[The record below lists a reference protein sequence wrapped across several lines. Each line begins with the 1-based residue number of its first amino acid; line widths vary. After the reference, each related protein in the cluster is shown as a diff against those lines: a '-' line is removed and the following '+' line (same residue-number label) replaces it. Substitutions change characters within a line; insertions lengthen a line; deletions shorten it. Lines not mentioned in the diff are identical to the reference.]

1 LYHIKKAWIVIAS
14 VILLLTCLHRWYAL
28 GLVKYYHQSEERDNT
43 VTDSWERIC
52 YFGKK
57 CISIFYYFFANM
69 ANGSVSTEIT
79 DEESTPA
86 SDIYIEKL
94 IVVALAV
101 FMFFVLLLYGGSTA
115 AAFVRST
122 NPHGPE

>member
-1 LYHIKKAWIVIAS
+1 
-14 VILLLTCLHRWYAL
+14 
-28 GLVKYYHQSEERDNT
+28 
-43 VTDSWERIC
+43 
-52 YFGKK
+52 
-57 CISIFYYFFANM
+57 M
-69 ANGSVSTEIT
+69 ANGSVEIEIT
-79 DEESTPA
+79 DEESTRA

-101 FMFFVLLLYGGSTA
+101 FMFFTLLLYGGSTA